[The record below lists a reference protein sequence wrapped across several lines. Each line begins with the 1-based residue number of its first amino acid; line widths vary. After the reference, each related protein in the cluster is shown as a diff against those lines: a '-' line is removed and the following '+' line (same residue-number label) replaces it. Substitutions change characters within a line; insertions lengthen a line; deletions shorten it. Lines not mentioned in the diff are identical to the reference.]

1 MSRRALLAALAA
13 PLGLAGC
20 GFRPLYGPP
29 AAGETDTAPELAAI
43 RLGRT
48 YGRTGQILHQ
58 ALERRLAARDRSG
71 PAARYELALAPQLA
85 IESQGY
91 RRDGTPTRFR
101 MVMTTTYTLSTLSIP
116 ARAVATGSARAID
129 SYNTIDNEYFAS
141 IVSSEEAQ
149 RRMAEQVAED
159 IVLRLTL
166 ALRGNPA
173 A

>member
-1 MSRRALLAALAA
+1 MFRRAFLAALAA
-13 PLGLAGC
+13 PMGLAGC
-20 GFRPLYGPP
+20 GFRPLHAPP
-29 AAGETDTAPELAAI
+29 APGETDVAPELAAV

-71 PAARYELALAPQLA
+71 PAARYELAVAPQLA
-85 IESQGY
+85 IETQGY
-91 RRDGTPTRFR
+91 RRDGSPTRFR
-101 MVMTTTYTLSTLSIP
+101 MVMSVDYTLSTLSVP
-116 ARAVATGSARAID
+116 VQPVAAGSARAID